1 MKASYESLD
10 LRGQRVL
17 VREDLNVPLQGG
29 LSRRASPGGGEGGD
43 SPAAGHDGTI
53 TDDTRLRAALGTL
66 RDLSHRGARVIV
78 MSHLGRPKGR
88 RVPDL
93 SLRPVARR
101 LADLLQRPVAFA
113 DDCVGP
119 LAQAAVARLGEG
131 DVLLLENV
139 RFHAGDESND
149 PDFARELAALGDV
162 YVNDAFAASHRA
174 HASVVGV
181 AEHLPAYAGLLM
193 LAELEA
199 LHRALDEPRRPLVA
213 IVGGA
218 KVSTKAGVLRSLL
231 PRVDALL
238 LGGAMANT
246 FFKAEGKQVG
256 ASLVE
261 DEALDTA
268 REVRRQGAGK
278 LELPV
283 DAVCARA
290 LEPGQDTMVRPID
303 GVDNGWMMLDAG
315 PATVRRFADRLQGA
329 GTVVWNGPVGVF
341 EIPEFSEGTREVGE
355 AVVASGAYSLVGG
368 GDTAAAV
375 EALGLAGR
383 FSHVSTGGGATLE
396 YMEGRELPGVAVL
409 RDRC

>member
-1 MKASYESLD
+1 MKLSYQSLD

-29 LSRRASPGGGEGGD
+29 SIS
-43 SPAAGHDGTI
+43 
-53 TDDTRLRAALGTL
+53 DDTRLRAALGTL
-66 RDLSHRGARVIV
+66 SDLSERAARVIV
-78 MSHLGRPKGR
+78 MSHLGRPGGR
-88 RVPDL
+88 PVPEL
-93 SLRPVARR
+93 SLRPVADR
-101 LADLLQRPVAFA
+101 LGELLGRPVAFA
-113 DDCVGP
+113 QDCIGP
-119 LAQAAVARLGEG
+119 RANRAVERMSEG
-131 DVLLLENV
+131 DLLLLENV
-139 RFHAGDESND
+139 RFHPGEEDND

-181 AEHLPAYAGLLM
+181 PEHLPAYAGLLM
-193 LAELEA
+193 LAELGA

-218 KVSTKAGVLRSLL
+218 KVSTKAGVLRFLL
-231 PRVDALL
+231 PKVDVLL

-246 FFKAEGKQVG
+246 FFRAEGKQVG

-261 DEALDTA
+261 GDALDTA
-268 REVRRQGAGK
+268 RAVEREGAGK
-278 LELPV
+278 VVLPV

-290 LEPGQDTMVRPID
+290 VKPGQETVVRPVD
-303 GVDNGWMMLDAG
+303 GVDDDWMMLDVG
-315 PATVRRFADRLQGA
+315 PATVRRFADRLRGA
-329 GTVVWNGPVGVF
+329 GTVIWNGPVGVF
-341 EIPEFSEGTREVGE
+341 EVPEFSEGTRALGE
-355 AVVASGAYSLVGG
+355 AVAASGAFSLVGG

-375 EALGLAGR
+375 EVLGLAGR

-409 RDRC
+409 RDQR

>member
-1 MKASYESLD
+1 LKASYQSLD

-17 VREDLNVPLQGG
+17 VREDLNVPLQKGSSGQTWAGG
-29 LSRRASPGGGEGGD
+29 AGGRD
-43 SPAAGHDGTI
+43 SSPAGPGVTI
-53 TDDTRLRAALGTL
+53 SDDTRLRAALGTL
-66 RDLSHRGARVIV
+66 RDLSHRGARVVI

-88 RVPDL
+88 RVPEL
-93 SLRPVARR
+93 SLRPVAWR
-101 LADLLQRPVAFA
+101 LAELLERPVAFA
-113 DDCVGP
+113 EDCVGQP
-119 LAQAAVARLGEG
+119 AQAAVARLGEG
-131 DVLLLENV
+131 DLVLLENV
-139 RFHAGDESND
+139 RFHAGDEDND

-162 YVNDAFAASHRA
+162 YVNDAFAASHRE

-218 KVSTKAGVLRSLL
+218 KVSSKAGVLRFLL

-261 DEALDTA
+261 DEAVDTA
-268 REVRRQGAGK
+268 REVQREGAGK

-290 LEPGQDTMVRPID
+290 VEPGQDTIVRP
-303 GVDNGWMMLDAG
+303 VDAVDDGWMMLDAG
-315 PATVRRFADRLQGA
+315 PATVRRFADRLHGA

-341 EIPEFSEGTREVGE
+341 EVPEFSEGTRAVGE
-355 AVVASGAYSLVGG
+355 AVAASGAYSLVGG

>member
-1 MKASYESLD
+1 LKLSYQSLD

-29 LSRRASPGGGEGGD
+29 SIS
-43 SPAAGHDGTI
+43 
-53 TDDTRLRAALGTL
+53 DDTRLRAALGTL
-66 RDLSHRGARVIV
+66 RDLSERAARVIV
-78 MSHLGRPKGR
+78 MSHLGRPSGR
-88 RVPDL
+88 HVPEL
-93 SLRPVARR
+93 SLRPVADR
-101 LADLLQRPVAFA
+101 LGELLGRPVAFSQ
-113 DDCVGP
+113 DCIGP
-119 LAQAAVARLGEG
+119 RANRAVERMSEG

-139 RFHAGDESND
+139 RFHPGEEDND

-193 LAELEA
+193 LAELGA

-218 KVSTKAGVLRSLL
+218 KVSTKAGVLRFLL
-231 PRVDALL
+231 PKVDALL

-261 DEALDTA
+261 GEALDTA
-268 REVRRQGAGK
+268 RAVEREGAGK
-278 LELPV
+278 VVLPV

-290 LEPGQDTMVRPID
+290 VKPGQETVVRP
-303 GVDNGWMMLDAG
+303 VDDVDDGWMMLDVG

-329 GTVVWNGPVGVF
+329 GTVIWNGPVGVF
-341 EIPEFSEGTREVGE
+341 EVPEFSEGTRALGE
-355 AVVASGAYSLVGG
+355 AVAASGAFSLVGG

-375 EALGLAGR
+375 EVLGLAGR

-409 RDRC
+409 RDQR